1 MMRFWG
7 SAGGGLACA
16 LVLLG
21 AGVGNGQG
29 EPRPR
34 NDRAA
39 PPAARSAAGLRKVS
53 SILGATVRLKDGQ
66 TLGKVDDLLLT
77 DDHTIA
83 YAVVSVGDRHALVP
97 WDAGTLN
104 PGERALQVNVTRA
117 QLEQVAFTGEDW
129 PNPSDPEYGGK
140 LRTVF
145 GGGGERRPAA
155 PERPAPR
162 EAPRPPEEKTVSATG
177 PSEDA
182 VEVLKL
188 KVRDFIKAYDTDGD
202 GKLSWKEVNA
212 AFDAMGAKEDGLL
225 DRNQLRAAA
234 LAVSEGKGGAEKP
247 AGTRPAAG
255 AAKAE
260 ADQDEGERGLD
271 QGLIA
276 FLREYDVNKDGK
288 LSRDEVKAAF
298 KAVDR
303 DGDGFLDREEL
314 VRAGTRLLPPAKVTT
329 TEERPAPERPAA
341 GTAERRAPEPDDRV
355 GFWLERFDKGRGG
368 RISREEVRGT
378 ALESVFERIDVNR
391 DGFLDREEL
400 RRAEKLLPAP
410 EKKRPADRPQPRKD
424 GPGPSPPEKPTSDRP
439 SPERP

>member
-1 MMRFWG
+1 MTRLWG

-21 AGVGNGQG
+21 AGVGSGQG

-39 PPAARSAAGLRKVS
+39 PPAARPAAGLRKVS

-66 TLGKVDDLLLT
+66 TLGKVDDLLLN

-104 PGERALQVNVTRA
+104 PGQRVLQVNVTRA
-117 QLEQVAFTGEDW
+117 QLEQVAFAGEDW
-129 PNPSDPEYGGK
+129 PSPTDPEYGGK

-145 GGGGERRPAA
+145 GGGVERRPAA
-155 PERPAPR
+155 SERPAPR

-188 KVRDFIKAYDTDGD
+188 KVRDFVKAYDTDGD
-202 GKLSWKEVNA
+202 GKLSWKELNA

-234 LAVSEGKGGAEKP
+234 LAVSDGKAGPEKP

-255 AAKAE
+255 AANAA

-329 TEERPAPERPAA
+329 TEEPAPERPAA
-341 GTAERRAPEPDDRV
+341 GKAERPAPEPDDRV
-355 GFWLERFDKGRGG
+355 GFWWERFDKGRGG

-400 RRAEKLLPAP
+400 MRAEKLLPAA

-424 GPGPSPPEKPTSDRP
+424 GPGTSTPEKPAPDRP
-439 SPERP
+439 SPGRP